1 MEADLYRV
9 YEALN
14 SGSVGETSSV
24 SFVTIPGRPRDLL
37 CDHGGA
43 LLNTPGERAV
53 PSGMKMK
60 GE

>member
-24 SFVTIPGRPRDLL
+24 TFVTIPGRPRDLL

-43 LLNTPGERAV
+43 LFNTPGEWAI
-53 PSGMKMK
+53 PST
-60 GE
+60 